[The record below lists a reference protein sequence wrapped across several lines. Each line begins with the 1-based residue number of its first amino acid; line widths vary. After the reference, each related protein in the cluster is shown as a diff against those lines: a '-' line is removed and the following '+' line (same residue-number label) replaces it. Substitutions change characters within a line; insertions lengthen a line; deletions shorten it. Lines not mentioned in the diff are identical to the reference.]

1 MAGSNPRAQA
11 AQSMLGAPISRATPV
26 QSRNRLGEALTTAG
40 QIGLGALGG
49 QYGQGAASFVGDL
62 FKPRNPAMMAA
73 AQHPKYSLAADRAWS
88 MAGGGE

>member
-1 MAGSNPRAQA
+1 MAFNLRAQA
-11 AQSMLGAPISRATPV
+11 AQSMLGAPISRAGAP

-49 QYGQGAASFVGDL
+49 RYGQGAADFVGGL
-62 FKPRNPAMMAA
+62 FKPRNPALIAA
-73 AQHPKYSLAADRAWS
+73 AQHPKHSLEADRAWS